1 MAVETTALSMNLCMR
16 LKEFIIY
23 RNINSST
30 ELPYIFKSTGQV
42 KETSVTPAVSGIRG
56 FSLSLLLL
64 PILRVMDLSMCMGFT
79 STPTSTSMSVPFRI
93 PAAPAGMCI

>member
-64 PILRVMDLSMCMGFT
+64 PILRSLYS
-79 STPTSTSMSVPFRI
+79 FRLVSGQQREI
-93 PAAPAGMCI
+93 LEQK